1 MKVSKYNNFIEQR
14 NKVLIYN
21 SFTDSFTMLEQDV
34 LSAFQKHSSDLAK
47 FQEMYPNVYK
57 KLCKCGCIIND
68 DFHELTYIQNIRLR
82 RRFNCKEYNLIL
94 NTCMDCNISCWY
106 CYESHI
112 KNSYMSIDMADKIIR
127 HIKAYHKETRF
138 EKLHLEFFG
147 GEPILNFAII
157 KYILSHISSYVK
169 ENNIFLEIAIT
180 TNATCLTE
188 EMLNFLKDFRVLFQI
203 TLDGNKEKHDRIRYF
218 KKTKEGSYETILHTL
233 RQIQCIM
240 RVYVL
245 RLRIN
250 FDAVTFH
257 TLNTVLEDIDFLERD
272 KTVIGLHKVWQV
284 AEKNIPDT
292 DIYDFIQEC
301 NNKSFYVSFTPF
313 GSAGYKCY
321 ADNYCQAVINY
332 DGNVFKCTARDFH
345 AEDRDGYL
353 NDDGHIIWNTG
364 KLMQRL
370 SSSTPEICLECKLYP
385 TCLGVCSQCIIE
397 QPKTGCYFKDT
408 TNTNDLIII
417 HLNQT
422 RFQLKP
428 KNHE

>member
-1 MKVSKYNNFIEQR
+1 MKASKYNNFIEQR

-21 SFTDSFTMLEQDV
+21 SFKDSFTMLEQDV
-34 LSAFQKHSSDLAK
+34 FSAFQKHSNDLVK
-47 FQEMYPNVYK
+47 FQEMYPDAYK
-57 KLCKCGCIIND
+57 KLCKCGCIIDN
-68 DFHELTYIQNIRLR
+68 DFHEFEYIQNMRLLR
-82 RRFNCKEYNLIL
+82 RFSCKEYNLIL
-94 NTCMDCNISCWY
+94 NTCMDCNMSCWY

-112 KNSYMSIDMADKIIR
+112 KDSYMSIDMADKIIR
-127 HIKAYHKETRF
+127 HIKVFHKETSF

-147 GEPILNFAII
+147 GEPILNFVII
-157 KYILSHISSYVK
+157 KYILSQVSSFVK

-188 EMLNFLKDFRVLFQI
+188 DMLNFLKDFRVLFQI
-203 TLDGNKEKHDRIRYF
+203 TLDGNKERHDRIRYF
-218 KKTKEGSYETILHTL
+218 KKTNEGSYETILHTL
-233 RQIQCIM
+233 RRIQCIM

-250 FDAVTFH
+250 FDAVTFL
-257 TLNTVLEDIDFLERD
+257 TLNTILNDIDFLERD

-284 AEKNIPDT
+284 AEKNISDT
-292 DIYDFIQEC
+292 DVYDFIEEC
-301 NNKSFYVSFTPF
+301 NNKGFCVSFTPF
-313 GSAGYKCY
+313 GSTGYKCY

-353 NDDGHIIWNTG
+353 NDDGHIIWNTE

-370 SSSTPEICLECKLYP
+370 STSTSEICIECKLYP
-385 TCLGVCSQCIIE
+385 TCLGLCSQCIIE
-397 QPKTGCYFKDT
+397 QPRTGCYFNDT
-408 TNTNDLIII
+408 TNTNDLILI

-422 RFQLKP
+422 KFQFKP
-428 KNHE
+428 KKP